1 MVIRK
6 NASQVVAELL
16 DSFLNMLLKALTG
29 YLLGNQTCHSS
40 IFAFW
45 HQQWLPEL
53 SLPPPSLTHTHTG
66 NQCAWKEEGINR
78 MRAGEILHPSRATS
92 CRSDVC
98 YSQWDVQHFLLP
110 RRQERIKIVY
120 PKARLPAL
128 KSQLC
133 LFLALGTW
141 KKKFLTSLC
150 LSLLLHIWEMVL
162 VIF

>member
-45 HQQWLPEL
+45 HQQGLPEL
-53 SLPPPSLTHTHTG
+53 SLLPSSPLPTG
-66 NQCAWKEEGINR
+66 NQCAWKEERVNR
-78 MRAGEILHPSRATS
+78 MRVGEILHPSRAST
-92 CRSDVC
+92 CRSDIC
-98 YSQWDVQHFLLP
+98 YSQWDVWHFLLP

-120 PKARLPAL
+120 PKTRLLPAL
-128 KSQLC
+128 KSQLS

-150 LSLLLHIWEMVL
+150 LSLLLPIWEMVL
-162 VIF
+162 VTF

>member
-45 HQQWLPEL
+45 HQQGLPES
-53 SLPPPSLTHTHTG
+53 SLPPSSPLPTG
-66 NQCAWKEEGINR
+66 NQCAWKEERVNR
-78 MRAGEILHPSRATS
+78 MRVGEILHPSRAST
-92 CRSDVC
+92 CRSDIC
-98 YSQWDVQHFLLP
+98 YSQWDVWHFLLP

-120 PKARLPAL
+120 PKTRLLPAL
-128 KSQLC
+128 KSQLS

-150 LSLLLHIWEMVL
+150 LSSLLPIWEMVL
-162 VIF
+162 VTF

>member
-6 NASQVVAELL
+6 NASQVLAELL

-53 SLPPPSLTHTHTG
+53 SLPPPSPTPPHTG

-78 MRAGEILHPSRATS
+78 MKAGETLHPSRASS
-92 CRSDVC
+92 CRSDIC
-98 YSQWDVQHFLLP
+98 YSQWDVRHFLLP

-128 KSQLC
+128 KSKLC
-133 LFLALGTW
+133 LFLALGT
-141 KKKFLTSLC
+141 
-150 LSLLLHIWEMVL
+150 
-162 VIF
+162 

>member
-78 MRAGEILHPSRATS
+78 MRAGEILHPSRASS
-92 CRSDVC
+92 CRSDVR
-98 YSQWDVQHFLLP
+98 HFLLP
-110 RRQERIKIVY
+110 RRQERIKIVC

-162 VIF
+162 VTF

>member
-45 HQQWLPEL
+45 HQQGLPES
-53 SLPPPSLTHTHTG
+53 SLPPPSPLPTG
-66 NQCAWKEEGINR
+66 NQCAWKEERVNR
-78 MRAGEILHPSRATS
+78 MRVGEILHPSRAST
-92 CRSDVC
+92 CRSDIC
-98 YSQWDVQHFLLP
+98 YSQWDVWHFLLP

-120 PKARLPAL
+120 PKTRLLPAL
-128 KSQLC
+128 KSQLS

-150 LSLLLHIWEMVL
+150 LSLLLPIWEMVL
-162 VIF
+162 VTF

>member
-45 HQQWLPEL
+45 HQQGLPES
-53 SLPPPSLTHTHTG
+53 SLPPSSPLPTG
-66 NQCAWKEEGINR
+66 NQCAWKEERVNR
-78 MRAGEILHPSRATS
+78 MRVGEILHPSRAST
-92 CRSDVC
+92 CRSDIC
-98 YSQWDVQHFLLP
+98 YSQWDVWHFLLP

-120 PKARLPAL
+120 PKTRLLPAL
-128 KSQLC
+128 KSQLS

-150 LSLLLHIWEMVL
+150 LSLLLPIWEMVL
-162 VIF
+162 VTF

>member
-1 MVIRK
+1 MHEIEVFWWQQSVCRAKCSMVIRK
-6 NASQVVAELL
+6 NASQVLAELL

-53 SLPPPSLTHTHTG
+53 SLPSPSPTTTHTG

-78 MRAGEILHPSRATS
+78 MKAGEILHPSGASSCTS
-92 CRSDVC
+92 AIC
-98 YSQWDVQHFLLP
+98 YSDWDVRHFLLP

-128 KSQLC
+128 KSKLC
-133 LFLALGTW
+133 LFLALGT
-141 KKKFLTSLC
+141 
-150 LSLLLHIWEMVL
+150 
-162 VIF
+162 

>member
-16 DSFLNMLLKALTG
+16 ASFLNMLLKALTG

-45 HQQWLPEL
+45 HQQWLREL

-66 NQCAWKEEGINR
+66 NQRAWKEEGINR
-78 MRAGEILHPSRATS
+78 MRAGEILHPSRASS
-92 CRSDVC
+92 CRSDAC
-98 YSQWDVQHFLLP
+98 YSQRDVWHFLLP
-110 RRQERIKIVY
+110 RMQERIKIVY

-150 LSLLLHIWEMVL
+150 LILLLRIWEMVL
-162 VIF
+162 VTF